1 MKNHSDTVSQK
12 ENDRSPETKVAE
24 HCRLTDKEFKTAI
37 KKKLNQLQE
46 NPEGQFS
53 KLRDEIS
60 KQNKHFIKE
69 TETKKGPNRSS
80 GAEELSMQ
88 DEEYTRKNWKE
99 GRPRRKEVFQVQ
111 R

>member
-1 MKNHSDTVSQK
+1 MLLHVYLQRNNSSNIMKNHSDTVSQK

-69 TETKKGPNRSS
+69 TET
-80 GAEELSMQ
+80 
-88 DEEYTRKNWKE
+88 
-99 GRPRRKEVFQVQ
+99 
-111 R
+111 